1 MKVLL
6 IKAVDTLGTPGEV
19 VNVAA
24 GYARNYLLPQKLA
37 ITATKGSMKM
47 AASLKKAAEVKAQEL
62 NTEATTLA
70 AKLKDI
76 TLSFTA
82 TADENGQLFGGIGER
97 EIAAALLEKKFTID
111 RKQIVLDAHIK
122 KVGEHSVV
130 IKIHGDIHEK
140 ITIKVDAEAK

>member
-6 IKAVDTLGTPGEV
+6 IKTVDTLGTPGEV

-37 ITATKGSMKM
+37 VTATKGSMKM
-47 AASLKKAAEVKAQEL
+47 SAALKKAAEVKAQEL
-62 NTEATTLA
+62 NNEATALA
-70 AKLKDI
+70 AKLKDL

-97 EIAAALLEKKFTID
+97 EIAAALLEKEFVID
-111 RKQIVLDAHIK
+111 KKQIILDAHIK
-122 KVGEHSVV
+122 KVGEHSVE

-140 ITIKVDAEAK
+140 IKIKVDAEAK